1 MTSLPTTPSPF
12 EAGQTESSAVEVIR
26 SEERLSAAT
35 TRHVTSRIRVGKRV
49 VTEQR
54 TITVNVSREEFYLEE
69 LPLDAAPPAD
79 SGLAGA
85 DRDVVIVLRE
95 EEPVVTTRLVPV
107 EQVRVRV
114 VRVTEEAVS
123 TAEVAREVVE
133 VEQT

>member
-69 LPLDAAPPAD
+69 LPLDAAHPTD

-85 DRDVVIVLRE
+85 DRDVVIALRE

-133 VEQT
+133 VDQT